1 MTWRAVLLRTTYLLL
16 GGAIAL
22 AFLMLSAGLLSPF
35 QSEARLDWRF
45 FLGAALLPIAG
56 VGLLPG
62 LREVQVAALQT
73 LVGVDG
79 VVVPVPMRWEHRWRT
94 ALGTF
99 VHEVLGLVVGLAIVG
114 AIWVVAGVAVLA
126 VGQGQALLLATI
138 ERPTTALGWVGVGAA
153 ALGASSPRAPSWSG
167 PVGPP
172 PGRRPCSSA
181 PSGPIGWRWPRRG
194 CAESRSTAAS
204 RATCMTAWGMR

>member
-45 FLGAALLPIAG
+45 FLAAALLPMAV

-79 VVVPVPMRWEHRWRT
+79 VVVPVPNRWEHRWRT
-94 ALGTF
+94 AL
-99 VHEVLGLVVGLAIVG
+99 
-114 AIWVVAGVAVLA
+114 
-126 VGQGQALLLATI
+126 
-138 ERPTTALGWVGVGAA
+138 
-153 ALGASSPRAPSWSG
+153 
-167 PVGPP
+167 
-172 PGRRPCSSA
+172 
-181 PSGPIGWRWPRRG
+181 
-194 CAESRSTAAS
+194 
-204 RATCMTAWGMR
+204 